1 MTEQTY
7 ALNAPCELVIDLTAT
22 AEETAS
28 LTFYKI
34 PRLAMDQVG
43 DVCIDWGDGVLEYI
57 DCTLS
62 EVELQRMARDATFTP
77 VLRVAHRG
85 LAEAVTRIRIRTT
98 SGFLPLRALAHQ
110 TYAIVSPLPTLTVGQ
125 TDKNGKLLPTKRL
138 LPLIEPDESGKTA
151 LTFVAG
157 DLFINNPNLAVLDCA
172 FYASRIRTVDA
183 HLFDAIE
190 NPVSIR
196 EIFARSDLEVLPEGL
211 LSHVGPNT
219 VCTRAFADCHALKE
233 VSDPFAGAPVP
244 FVVDAFLQGAPH
256 TAFAWADPA
265 RRAQMGWVRPKAG
278 PDDPAFRFVYK
289 ADGSNEF
296 VLAFYET
303 DLALPGDFWIEWG
316 DGSSER
322 IDFDGPATICH
333 RWEKSGLYTVL
344 IHWTAPYPVRPFRF
358 FDSLVQILDPLPP
371 MHLKALGVRGD
382 YCGWAAGFE
391 NLTELPAGLFR
402 NNSDITNLEQ
412 CFAGCVALTSV
423 PDDIV
428 SDCPKLVCADAMFAF
443 CYKLKRLPAS
453 YARLARRLDLDCFC
467 EESEEESA

>member
-125 TDKNGKLLPTKRL
+125 MDKNGKLLPTKRL

-157 DLFINNPNLAVLDCA
+157 DLFINNPNLAVLDRA

-196 EIFARSDLEVLPEGL
+196 EIFARSDLEVLPGGL

-244 FVVDAFLQGAPH
+244 FVVDAFLQAPR
-256 TAFAWADPA
+256 TQLLRGQILPVALKW
-265 RRAQMGWVRPKAG
+265 
-278 PDDPAFRFVYK
+278 
-289 ADGSNEF
+289 DGF
-296 VLAFYET
+296 VLKPVPTTQPFASFTKPMEAT
-303 DLALPGDFWIEWG
+303 SLFWRFTKPIW
-316 DGSSER
+316 
-322 IDFDGPATICH
+322 
-333 RWEKSGLYTVL
+333 
-344 IHWTAPYPVRPFRF
+344 PYPETFGLSGETARP
-358 FDSLVQILDPLPP
+358 S
-371 MHLKALGVRGD
+371 
-382 YCGWAAGFE
+382 
-391 NLTELPAGLFR
+391 
-402 NNSDITNLEQ
+402 
-412 CFAGCVALTSV
+412 ALTLTDRQRFATAGKS
-423 PDDIV
+423 PGFTRCSFTGRRPTRFDR
-428 SDCPKLVCADAMFAF
+428 SDFSIP
-443 CYKLKRLPAS
+443 
-453 YARLARRLDLDCFC
+453 
-467 EESEEESA
+467 

>member
-62 EVELQRMARDATFTP
+62 EVELQRMARDASFTP
-77 VLRVAHRG
+77 VLHVTHRG

-125 TDKNGKLLPTKRL
+125 TDKNGILLPAKRL
-138 LPLIEPDESGKTA
+138 LPLIEPDESGKTT
-151 LTFVAG
+151 LTFVSG
-157 DLFINNPNLAVLDCA
+157 DLFVNNPNLTVLDRA
-172 FYASRIRTVDA
+172 FYASRIRAVDA
-183 HLFDAIE
+183 HLFDAIR
-190 NPVSIR
+190 NPISIR
-196 EIFARSDLEVLPEGL
+196 EIFARSDLEVIPEGL

-219 VCTRAFADCHALKE
+219 VCTRAFADCKALKE
-233 VSDPFAGAPVP
+233 VSDPFAGTPVP
-244 FVVDAFLQGAPH
+244 FAVDEFLQGAPH
-256 TAFAWADPA
+256 TSFAWADPA
-265 RRAQMGWVRPKAG
+265 RRAQMGWIRPEAG
-278 PDDPAFRFVYK
+278 PDDPAFRIVYK
-289 ADGSNEF
+289 ADGTDQS

-303 DLALPGDFWIEWG
+303 DLALPGDFWIDWG
-316 DGSSER
+316 DGTSER
-322 IDFDGPATICH
+322 IDFDGKPRITH
-333 RWEKSGLYTVL
+333 RWENPGLYTVCV
-344 IHWTAPYPVRPFRF
+344 HWTAPYPIRPIRF

-371 MHLKALGVRGD
+371 MHVKALGERSD

-391 NLTELPAGLFR
+391 NLTDLPAGLFR
-402 NNSDITNLEQ
+402 NNPDITNLEQ
-412 CFAGCVALTSV
+412 CFAGCVALTNV
-423 PDDIV
+423 PDDII
-428 SDCPKLVCADAMFAF
+428 SNLPKLVCADAMFAF

-467 EESEEESA
+467 EESKEESA